1 MHSLNIVAPELLLVA
16 GSIFVL
22 LAGLWFNNKKF
33 LITAASATLI
43 TAFFMLTHMTGKPM
57 QDVFNGLLSFDPFGH
72 FFSVFAVLVTLFA
85 IWMSARSAEIPKDR
99 YPEFVSIL
107 LALCT
112 GLIFMATSN
121 HLLMVYL
128 ALETVS
134 ILSYTLA
141 GFSKNKSASVE
152 ASLKYV
158 VYGSMAS
165 AIMVYGMSLIYGVT
179 GHLEMTG
186 IREYIL
192 QTPPEQIPT
201 LLWVAT
207 LLVFAGIGYKISA
220 APMHMWTPD
229 VYEGAPTPVSALLS
243 VGPKAAG
250 FALLIRFFV
259 TSFTLPVSAGGELVT
274 ASTDPAV
281 FGFQIVGQFDWP
293 KFLMISSI
301 FTMFMGNLAALGQVS
316 VKRILAYSSIAHA
329 GYVLM
334 GITTQTMGGLNAV
347 LFYLVIYCVM
357 NLGAFWIASLVED
370 TYGGD
375 YLRHFR
381 GLGTRRPFHAF
392 AMAVFMFSLVGLPP
406 FAGFIGKLYLF
417 SAIIAREMYGF
428 AILAAINSVISLG
441 FYIRVIKAMYLDA
454 PEVEDVKSNTVFD
467 SKLIVG
473 LLSVLVV
480 PNILLGLYWEPV
492 MRLAQGALRFFAG
505 S

>member
-1 MHSLNIVAPELLLVA
+1 MRSLIFVAPEILLIA

-22 LAGLWFNNKKF
+22 LAGLWIKNRKF
-33 LITAASATLI
+33 LVGSTTLFLVG
-43 TAFFMLTHMTGKPM
+43 AFFLLVNMTGKPM
-57 QDVFNGLLSFDPFGH
+57 QDAFNGLLVFDPFGH
-72 FFSVFAVLVTLFA
+72 FFSVFAVLITLVGA
-85 IWMSARSAEIPKDR
+85 WISAKSNEITMDR
-99 YPEFVSIL
+99 APEYYSIL

-112 GLIFMATSN
+112 GLIFMGTAN
-121 HLLMVYL
+121 HLIMVYL

-141 GFSKNKSASVE
+141 GFSREKNASVE

-165 AIMVYGMSLIYGVT
+165 AIMVYGISLIYGMT
-179 GHLEMTG
+179 GSLEITG
-186 IREYIL
+186 IRQYVL
-192 QTPPEQIPT
+192 QTPVDQIPSF
-201 LLWVAT
+201 LWVAV

-250 FALLIRFFV
+250 FALLIRFFI
-259 TSFTLPVSAGGELVT
+259 TAFTLPVSAGGEIVT
-274 ASTDPAV
+274 SSTDPAV
-281 FGFQIVGQFDWP
+281 IGFQIVGDFNWP
-293 KFLMISSI
+293 RFLMISSI
-301 FTMFMGNLAALGQVS
+301 FTMFMGNLAAIGQVS

-329 GYVLM
+329 GYILM
-334 GITTQTMGGLNAV
+334 GVTTQTLGGLNAV
-347 LFYLVIYCVM
+347 LFYLIVYCVM
-357 NLGAFWIASLVED
+357 NLGAFWIASIVED

-381 GLGTRRPFHAF
+381 GLGTRRPFYAF

-417 SAIIAREMYGF
+417 SAIIAREMYGY
-428 AILAAINSVISLG
+428 ALLAALNSVISLA
-441 FYIRVIKAMYLDA
+441 FYIRIVKAMYLDTA
-454 PEVEDVKSNTVFD
+454 EVDQVSTKTVFE
-467 SKLIVG
+467 SKAAMV
-473 LLSVLVV
+473 LLAFLVV
-480 PNILLGLYWEPV
+480 PNIVLGLYWEPV
-492 MRLAQGALRFFAG
+492 MRLAQGALRFFVG